1 MVLHEA
7 PESIAAAVEA
17 FYLRDPISLKSLISM
32 SHFPPR
38 DMVTISV
45 KFSKVLY
52 AQLKSQEF
60 EPPSG
65 GGFKAS
71 HDMSN
76 ANVIGMKLTCGF
88 EMLISDNTA
97 PQVSSEARKNMVRR
111 VKDILLKKA
120 PPTDEEILS
129 WPRRIDGENW
139 LDINYEELERNLS
152 GQSIDPSGSS
162 RGAKKV
168 ESGWGDKQA
177 EETLKK
183 MVRRFEAFLSDED
196 AGAEGAE
203 VGDIDSGDGSD
214 DGHNEES
221 DDSDED
227 KEVSFDEVEFSR
239 MMREMMGMPTQPR
252 GGGEGEDEDEEAK
265 IQEVM
270 AKVEEELKE
279 AGVIERGKGMAKI
292 QEARSEGD
300 GDMSDHGDGEV
311 NIDYALAKNMLES
324 FKGQGGLPGPGGNLL
339 SQMGITLPRDEPVDG
354 KNNEANSKQIQL

>member
-1 MVLHEA
+1 MVLREA

-17 FYLRDPISLKSLISM
+17 FYLRDPISLKSLKPM
-32 SHFPPR
+32 NHFPPR
-38 DMVTISV
+38 DMATISV
-45 KFSKVLY
+45 KFTKVLY

-60 EPPSG
+60 EPPPG
-65 GGFKAS
+65 GGFEVS
-71 HDMSN
+71 HDMPN
-76 ANVIGMKLTCGF
+76 ADAIGMKLACGF
-88 EMLISDNTA
+88 EMLISDNAA
-97 PQVSSEARKNMVRR
+97 PQLSSEARKNMVRR
-111 VKDILLKKA
+111 VKDILLKKTL
-120 PPTDEEILS
+120 PTNEEISS
-129 WPRRIDGENW
+129 WPQRIDDENW

-152 GQSIDPSGSS
+152 GQNADPPSSS
-162 RGAKKV
+162 RGAKEV

-183 MVRRFEAFLSDED
+183 MVKRFEAFLNDED

-203 VGDIDSGDGSD
+203 VGDIDSDDDSD

-252 GGGEGEDEDEEAK
+252 GDGEGEGENEEAK
-265 IQEVM
+265 IREVM
-270 AKVEEELKE
+270 AEVEEELKE
-279 AGVIERGKGMAKI
+279 AGVIERGKSMAKI
-292 QEARSEGD
+292 QEARGEGD
-300 GDMSDHGDGEV
+300 GDVSDHEDGEV

-339 SQMGITLPRDEPVDG
+339 AQMGIALPRDEPEDG
-354 KNNEANSKQIQL
+354 KNHEANSK

>member
-38 DMVTISV
+38 DMVTISA
-45 KFSKVLY
+45 KFTKVLY

-76 ANVIGMKLTCGF
+76 ANVIGMKLACGF

-120 PPTDEEILS
+120 PPTDEEISS
-129 WPRRIDGENW
+129 WPRRIDDENW

-152 GQSIDPSGSS
+152 GQNTDPSGSS

-183 MVRRFEAFLSDED
+183 MVRRFEAFLNDED

-203 VGDIDSGDGSD
+203 VGGIDSGDGSD

-221 DDSDED
+221 DDSED
-227 KEVSFDEVEFSR
+227 KEISFDEVEFSR

-252 GGGEGEDEDEEAK
+252 GDDEGEDENEEAK
-265 IQEVM
+265 IREVM

-279 AGVIERGKGMAKI
+279 AGVIEQGKGMAKI
-292 QEARSEGD
+292 PETQSEGD
-300 GDMSDHGDGEV
+300 GDVSDHGDGEV

-324 FKGQGGLPGPGGNLL
+324 FKGQSGLPGPGGNLL
-339 SQMGITLPRDEPVDG
+339 AHMGIALPRDEPVDG
-354 KNNEANSKQIQL
+354 KKQEANSEQI

>member
-1 MVLHEA
+1 MVLREA

-17 FYLRDPISLKSLISM
+17 FYLRDPISLKSLKPM
-32 SHFPPR
+32 NHFPPR
-38 DMVTISV
+38 DMATISV
-45 KFSKVLY
+45 KFTKVLY

-65 GGFKAS
+65 SGFKAS
-71 HDMSN
+71 HDMPN
-76 ANVIGMKLTCGF
+76 ADAIGMKLACGF
-88 EMLISDNTA
+88 EMLISDNDA

-111 VKDILLKKA
+111 VKDILLKKT
-120 PPTDEEILS
+120 PPTNEEISS
-129 WPRRIDGENW
+129 WPRRIDDENW

-152 GQSIDPSGSS
+152 GQNADPPSSS
-162 RGAKKV
+162 RGAKEV

-183 MVRRFEAFLSDED
+183 MVKRFEAFLNDED

-203 VGDIDSGDGSD
+203 VGDIDSDDGSD

-252 GGGEGEDEDEEAK
+252 GDGEGEGENEEAK
-265 IQEVM
+265 IREVM
-270 AKVEEELKE
+270 AEVEEELKE
-279 AGVIERGKGMAKI
+279 AGVIERGKSMAKI
-292 QEARSEGD
+292 QEARGEGD
-300 GDMSDHGDGEV
+300 GDGDVSDHGDGEV

-324 FKGQGGLPGPGGNLL
+324 FRGQGGLPGPGGNLL
-339 SQMGITLPRDEPVDG
+339 AQMGIALPRDEPEDG
-354 KNNEANSKQIQL
+354 KNHEANSK